1 MIKGLKND
9 FIRGVEKIKWFS
21 RILSERLKI
30 EITIIKLLYRSDD
43 VDRAKDEMLL
53 SIGKRVYELKE
64 NTEKNML
71 KDKVILENIAE
82 IERLEK
88 EIVELNQKISELTR
102 AGT

>member
-43 VDRAKDEMLL
+43 VNRTKDEMLL
-53 SIGKRVYELKE
+53 LIGKRVYELKE

-71 KDKVILENIAE
+71 KDRVILESIAE

-88 EIVELNQKISELTR
+88 EIIELNQKISELTN

>member
-9 FIRGVEKIKWFS
+9 FMRGIEKIKWFS
-21 RILSERLKI
+21 RIVSERLKI

-53 SIGKRVYELKE
+53 LIGKRVYEFKG
-64 NTEKNML
+64 NTEKNL
-71 KDKVILENIAE
+71 FKDKVILESIAE

>member
-1 MIKGLKND
+1 MIKGLKKD

-21 RILSERLKI
+21 RIISERLKI

-43 VDRAKDEMLL
+43 MDRTRDEMLL
-53 SIGKRVYELKE
+53 AIGKRVYELKE
-64 NTEKNML
+64 NTEKNLL
-71 KDKVILENIAE
+71 KDREILESIAE

>member
-1 MIKGLKND
+1 MIKGLKKD
-9 FIRGVEKIKWFS
+9 FINGVEKIKWFS
-21 RILSERLKI
+21 RIISERLKI

-43 VDRAKDEMLL
+43 MDRMKDEMLL
-53 SIGKRVYELKE
+53 AIGKRVYELKE
-64 NTEKNML
+64 NTEKNIL
-71 KDKVILENIAE
+71 KDRDIFESVAG